1 MAGEL
6 PMEQDP
12 TLLPAEW
19 EIPAKLR
26 DRLGEAAGRQRV
38 LAEDGHL
45 LIVLHAVPGAD
56 EVGRRGRF
64 FWRDTNGQWR
74 VTPATQRVTS
84 LEDHVSEYAQ
94 AIEQLEQAEDAATHA
109 RDYFEL
115 LDRLAPLARA
125 TRNMYGV
132 LQQAREAEPDDREL
146 IVVRDQGSEL
156 QRRTEL
162 LQEDARNGLE
172 FAIAWQ
178 AEQQAETSYRMSV
191 AAHRLNLLVAFF
203 FPIATLMAIF
213 GTNLKTGLE
222 SWNETTGPLPLV
234 AVLVAG
240 LLCGIVLTGFV
251 TRPIR
256 RPMRNKKSRDSS
268 GK

>member
-1 MAGEL
+1 VVEH
-6 PMEQDP
+6 DS

-19 EIPAKLR
+19 EIPDKLR
-26 DRLGEAAGRQRV
+26 DRLGETAGRQRA

-45 LIVLHAVPGAD
+45 LLVLHAVPGAD

-64 FWRDTNGQWR
+64 FWRDASGNWR
-74 VTPATQRVTS
+74 VAPATPRVAT
-84 LEDHVSEYAQ
+84 LADHVAEYAH
-94 AIEQLEQAEDAATHA
+94 AIEQLEQAEDAATQA

-115 LDRLAPLARA
+115 LDRLAPLARS
-125 TRNMYGV
+125 TRNMYDT
-132 LQQAREAEPDDREL
+132 LQQARETVPDDWEL
-146 IVVRDQGSEL
+146 IVVRDQGSDL
-156 QRRTEL
+156 QRRAEL
-162 LQEDARNGLE
+162 LHEDARNGLE

-222 SWNETTGPLPLV
+222 SWNESTGPLPLI

-240 LLCGIVLTGFV
+240 LLCGVALTGFV

-256 RPMRNKKSRDSS
+256 RPQRNIQSKLPVTSVGNRK
-268 GK
+268 